1 MKKII
6 SFLAAAIV
14 CVAAFAQE
22 NGNRD
27 AAGNI
32 VRGPYVANGTSFWD
46 NTFIE
51 LQGGAD
57 WIGSPHMGRNNG
69 AKSIY
74 PGLALG
80 ANFGKWFSPVLGL
93 RLGWEGLNGQWKPG
107 ADLPSVEVGGEV
119 VRKYDHHYA
128 HADFMVN
135 VSNWWSGY
143 KETRVWDV
151 IPYIHAGY
159 LNFHRTDVAED
170 ATHKFGA
177 GVGLYNRFRITNRF
191 GLSLD
196 LRGVISDNKIF
207 GEEFIK
213 SVDHYRTKDFTQGA
227 GGYVSAL
234 AGIYV
239 NLGTTGW
246 HRVNTPAEEIACNP
260 DQAMLDEQAAVLAAE
275 EKAEAAYKA
284 AVIRQNAAADA
295 YTKALED
302 IDVYGRVTPALYEK
316 LGIDSATA
324 EAYATIANVED
335 CPDFTLIS
343 KKETKEWN
351 TDHKA
356 ILPEGWDK
364 LSKDE
369 KNALIAA
376 AIFAPA
382 EAAATVFATTE
393 KELVAANK
401 EVKAACDEYNNAVNE
416 CQALLDKTAAKVD
429 ANGNILP
436 ACYPDVDEATAQK
449 YCDLVNSND
458 CPDFTTLT
466 NKEIRQWTKAHKDIL
481 PADWKKMNS
490 VQKNQW
496 LNSIIVCPATLAKDQ
511 NAFAEQELAKAK
523 AGKAEAD
530 EFYKNCLKPIVPEGS
545 APKLFEVESV
555 GFFTI
560 GHSVFND
567 KQMANWKKTLKGI
580 DKRCDYVV
588 TGYADKETGS
598 AERNAVLRQER
609 CEYVKGLLEK
619 EGFTGIITARPAN
632 QDEKYVNS
640 PIWKNRS
647 AVIR

>member
-1 MKKII
+1 MKKFI
-6 SFLAAAIV
+6 SFLAAAVV
-14 CVAAFAQE
+14 CATAFAQE

-32 VRGPYVANGTSFWD
+32 VRGPYAPNGTRFWD
-46 NTFIE
+46 NTFVE
-51 LQGGAD
+51 LQGGVQF
-57 WIGSPHMGRNNG
+57 IGSCHMGRNNG
-69 AKSIY
+69 WKSVY

-80 ANFGKWFSPVLGL
+80 ANVGKWFNPNFGL
-93 RLGWEGLNGQWKPG
+93 RIGWQGLNGQYKPG
-107 ADLPSVEVGGEV
+107 TMISDGEYI
-119 VRKYDHHYA
+119 RKYNTNYA
-128 HADFMVN
+128 HADFLIN

-143 KETRVWDV
+143 KETRTWDV
-151 IPYIHAGY
+151 IPYVHAGFI
-159 LNFHRTDVAED
+159 NFKRTDADVEAQN
-170 ATHKFGA
+170 KFGA

-196 LRGVISDNKIF
+196 LRGVITDKQILGTDLAISTDEYS
-207 GEEFIK
+207 G
-213 SVDHYRTKDFTQGA
+213 RDFTQYA
-227 GGYVSAL
+227 GGYVAAL
-234 AGIYV
+234 VGIYV

-246 HRVNTPAEEIACNP
+246 HRLNAAPVEEFVCNP
-260 DQAMLDEQAAVLAAE
+260 DQAMLDER
-275 EKAEAAYKA
+275 
-284 AVIRQNAAADA
+284 AVILKAQDNADEVVKNAIAQQNAAADA
-295 YTKALED
+295 YLKALED

-316 LGIDSATA
+316 LGIDAATA
-324 EAYATIANVED
+324 AAYATIANVED
-335 CPDFTLIS
+335 CPDFTLAS
-343 KKETKEWN
+343 KKETKEWEK
-351 TDHKA
+351 DHKA
-356 ILPEGWDK
+356 ILPEGWGK

-376 AIFAPA
+376 SIFAPA
-382 EAAATVFATTE
+382 EAAATALATAE
-393 KELVAANK
+393 KDLVAANNA
-401 EVKAACDEYNNAVNE
+401 VKAANEECNNTVKV
-416 CQALLDKTAAKVD
+416 CQKLVDKTNAKVD

-496 LNSIIVCPATLAKDQ
+496 LSSIIVCPATLAKDQ
-511 NAFAEQELAKAK
+511 NTFAEQELAKAK
-523 AGKAEAD
+523 ARKAESD
-530 EFYKNCLKPIVPEGS
+530 DFYNKCQKPIVPDGS
-545 APKLFEVESV
+545 APKLVDAESV

-560 GHSVFND
+560 GHSTFND
-567 KQMANWKKTLKGI
+567 KQMANWKKTLKGV

-609 CEYVKGLLEK
+609 SEYVKDLLEK
-619 EGFTGIITARPAN
+619 EGFTGVITARPAN

-647 AVIR
+647 AVVR

>member
-1 MKKII
+1 MKKFI

-14 CVAAFAQE
+14 CATAFAQE

-32 VRGPYVANGTSFWD
+32 VRGPYEPNGTGFFD

-57 WIGSPHMGRNNG
+57 WIGSPHMGRSNG

-93 RLGWEGLNGQWKPG
+93 RLGWEGLNGSWRPG
-107 ADLPSVEVGGEV
+107 VDLPSVEAGNDV
-119 VRKYDHHYA
+119 VRRYDHHYA

-159 LNFHRTDVAED
+159 LNFKRTDVASD
-170 ATHKFGA
+170 PSHKFGA

-196 LRGVISDNKIF
+196 LRGVISDNTIF
-207 GEEFIK
+207 GSEFIK
-213 SVDHYRTKDFTQGA
+213 SVDYYRTHDFTQGA

-246 HRVNTPAEEIACNP
+246 HRLNTPAEEIACNP
-260 DQAMLDEQAAVLAAE
+260 DQAMLDEQAAVLAAQD
-275 EKAEAAYKA
+275 KAEAAVKEA
-284 AVIRQNAAADA
+284 IAQQNAAADA
-295 YTKALED
+295 YLKALED

-316 LGIDSATA
+316 LGADAATA
-324 EAYATIANVED
+324 AAYATIANVED
-335 CPDFTLIS
+335 CPDFALIS
-343 KKETKEWN
+343 KKEAKAWD

-369 KNALIAA
+369 KNALMAA

-382 EAAATVFATTE
+382 EAAATALATAE
-393 KELVAANK
+393 KDLIAANNA
-401 EVKAACDEYNNAVNE
+401 VKAANE
-416 CQALLDKTAAKVD
+416 ECSNTVKVCQELVDKTNAKVD

-458 CPDFTTLT
+458 CPDFTTLS
-466 NKEIRQWTKAHKDIL
+466 NKEIKQWTKAHKDIL

-490 VQKNQW
+490 IQKNQW
-496 LNSIIVCPATLAKDQ
+496 LSSIIVCPATLAKDQ
-511 NAFAEQELAKAK
+511 NTFAEQELAKAK
-523 AGKAEAD
+523 ARKAESD
-530 EFYKNCLKPIVPEGS
+530 DFYIKCQKPIVPDGS
-545 APKLFEVESV
+545 APKLVDAESV

-560 GHSVFND
+560 GHSTFND
-567 KQMANWKKTLKGI
+567 KQMANWKKTLKGV

-609 CEYVKGLLEK
+609 SEYVKDLLEK
-619 EGFTGIITARPAN
+619 EGFTGVITARPAN

-647 AVIR
+647 AVVR